1 MVWLIRKRLLCIC
14 EGFGHKILAQT
25 WPNLWVTSGVPMSAD
40 DWIGMNHKVQA
51 ILDSFDAK
59 LASLFFAQ
67 EKPPCSIFHH
77 MSQFHKEKE
86 RVSAMRWKLNLH
98 DIKCKPTQA
107 DLVLLSSKK
116 RKWNGTDVMSH
127 RTSAANP
134 LWTSLAY
141 DLALLSVFCGGGG
154 GFQTKL
160 FYKVGGEICW
170 EFKLNY

>member
-1 MVWLIRKRLLCIC
+1 
-14 EGFGHKILAQT
+14 
-25 WPNLWVTSGVPMSAD
+25 
-40 DWIGMNHKVQA
+40 
-51 ILDSFDAK
+51 
-59 LASLFFAQ
+59 
-67 EKPPCSIFHH
+67 
-77 MSQFHKEKE
+77 
-86 RVSAMRWKLNLH
+86 MRWKLNLH

-127 RTSAANP
+127 RTSAAHP
-134 LWTSLAY
+134 LWTLFSIRSGSSKC
-141 DLALLSVFCGGGG
+141 LLWV